1 MTSER
6 AGLSARPTSAA
17 SDDTVIDLDGDVG
30 AISLPLDGVSVLRRP
45 EWYLWLKAHRRTWT
59 AILGLR
65 EVLLIAVVYSL
76 YDLTRF
82 LVAGETDDA
91 MLHGHRILHL
101 EQVVGLDPEHALNRL
116 ISAHLSL
123 GLTADYMYA
132 TLHYVVTPAVLVWL
146 WRRHHT
152 SYSTARTVLMAAT
165 LIALIGYSL
174 LPVAPPR
181 LLPGFV
187 DTMAKFAGYGWWG
200 NAASAPRGLG
210 GDTNQFAAMPSL
222 HVGWALWCG
231 WQLARYGRCRVTRI
245 SGALYPLLVT
255 VVVMGTANHY
265 FFDAVAGVVTVLLA
279 AGLVRALG
287 IVVPPGGDSRR
298 LPAGADPAT
307 T

>member
-6 AGLSARPTSAA
+6 AEVFARRTSTAPG
-17 SDDTVIDLDGDVG
+17 DDTVIDLDSEAG
-30 AISLPLDGVSVLRRP
+30 ALSLPLDGVAVFRRP
-45 EWYLWLKAHRRTWT
+45 SWYLWLKAHRRTWT

-65 EVLLIAVVYSL
+65 EVMLIAVVYSL

-91 MLHGHRILHL
+91 ILHGHRILQL
-101 EQVVGLDPEHALNRL
+101 EQAVGLAPEHALNRL
-116 ISAHLSL
+116 ISMHMSL

-132 TLHYVVTPAVLVWL
+132 TLHYLVTPAVLIWM
-146 WRRHHT
+146 WRRHHA
-152 SYSTARTVLMAAT
+152 SYSSARTVLMAAT
-165 LIALIGYSL
+165 IIALIGYSL

-181 LLPGFV
+181 LLPGFI
-187 DTMAKFAGYGWWG
+187 DTMAKFAGDGWWG

-231 WQLARYGRCRVTRI
+231 WQLVRYGRRRVTRVA
-245 SGALYPLLVT
+245 GAMYPILVT

-279 AGLVRALG
+279 TGLVRALG
-287 IVVPPGGDSRR
+287 IIVPAGGNRR
-298 LPAGADPAT
+298 PLPAADPAVT
-307 T
+307 